1 MLNHKQL
8 EQYRDDIKSRV
19 VRIETIVERV
29 ESQLSKLN
37 GRTTSLESWKS
48 WMTGGMALLVIL
60 ITIAIGVL

>member
-1 MLNHKQL
+1 MNHKQL

-37 GRTTSLESWKS
+37 GRTSSIESWKS

-60 ITIAIGVL
+60 ITLAIGVL

>member
-1 MLNHKQL
+1 MNHKQL

-29 ESQLSKLN
+29 ENQLSKLN
-37 GRTTSLESWKS
+37 GRTSILEGWKN
-48 WMTGGMALLVIL
+48 WMTGGMALLLIV

>member
-1 MLNHKQL
+1 MNHKQL
-8 EQYRDDIKSRV
+8 EQYRDDLKSRV

-29 ESQLSKLN
+29 ESQLGRLN
-37 GRTTSLESWKS
+37 SRTSSLEGWKN

>member
-1 MLNHKQL
+1 MNHKQL

-37 GRTTSLESWKS
+37 GRTSSIERWRS
-48 WMTGGMALLVIL
+48 WMTGGMALLLIG

>member
-1 MLNHKQL
+1 MNHKQL

-29 ESQLSKLN
+29 ESQLSRLN
-37 GRTTSLESWKS
+37 GRTSSLESWRS

-60 ITIAIGVL
+60 ITLAIGVL

>member
-1 MLNHKQL
+1 MNHKQL
-8 EQYRDDIKSRV
+8 DQYRDDIKSRV

-29 ESQLSKLN
+29 ESQLGRLN
-37 GRTTSLESWKS
+37 SRTSILEGWKN

>member
-1 MLNHKQL
+1 MNHKQL

-29 ESQLSKLN
+29 ENQLSKLN
-37 GRTTSLESWKS
+37 GRTSSLESWRS
-48 WMTGGMALLVIL
+48 WMTGGMALLLIV

>member
-1 MLNHKQL
+1 MNHKQL

-37 GRTTSLESWKS
+37 GRTSTLESWRS

>member
-1 MLNHKQL
+1 MNHKQL

-29 ESQLSKLN
+29 ETHLSKLN
-37 GRTTSLESWKS
+37 GRTSSLESWRS
-48 WMTGGMALLVIL
+48 WMTGGMALLVII

>member
-1 MLNHKQL
+1 MNHKQL

-37 GRTTSLESWKS
+37 GRTSSLESWRS

-60 ITIAIGVL
+60 ITLAIGVL

>member
-1 MLNHKQL
+1 MNHKQL

-29 ESQLSKLN
+29 ENQLCKLN
-37 GRTTSLESWKS
+37 GRTSILEGWKN

>member
-1 MLNHKQL
+1 MNHKQL

-37 GRTTSLESWKS
+37 GRTSSLESWRS
-48 WMTGGMALLVIL
+48 WMTGGMALLLIV